1 MTLAHRLLLLF
12 ALAARSTSLF
22 AQKGQDTPAVVEA
35 GRGPETYVLLSGVV
49 GGVAGFRRLEARL
62 LEQGYRVIVIDPFHL
77 SLNSVDVSFAAMAQR
92 VDAALTA
99 RGVTSARMV
108 GHSHGAGVMLRV
120 AAMAPERV
128 TALYFLD
135 VGALASARTE
145 RLSASVRLAPIIA
158 RVPGGRRLIRE
169 RLLQGLRQ
177 NAGRHEWL
185 DAETQR
191 AYTEPMLDGIGRVV
205 AMAVRLC
212 EAREPDSLA
221 SLVSRIRVPVTVI
234 LGDVPHPSQPGL
246 AELEALA
253 PLGTLVRIERLPGVA
268 HFPHEEAPDDVARFL
283 LPPLRTV
290 ARAADGGR

>member
-1 MTLAHRLLLLF
+1 MTIAHRLLLLF

-22 AQKGQDTPAVVEA
+22 AQKGHDTPAVVEA

-77 SLNSVDVSFAAMAQR
+77 SLDSADVSFAAMAQR